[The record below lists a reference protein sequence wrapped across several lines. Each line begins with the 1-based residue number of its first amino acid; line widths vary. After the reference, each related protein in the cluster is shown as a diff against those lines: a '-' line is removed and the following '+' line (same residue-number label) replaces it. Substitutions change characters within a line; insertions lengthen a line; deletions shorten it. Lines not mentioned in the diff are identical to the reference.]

1 MASASFKVKPLVLAV
16 SSIISMLPAAQ
27 AVPVPTS
34 IVISDTNTTGLS
46 LNSATYDSL
55 SSVSITDTG
64 AIETSAYYGI
74 VNNTTIGIL
83 SNAGTISAYHGIF
96 NTSSIGDI
104 VNSGDI
110 KAVDVAIWGVGGE
123 IGNIS
128 NTGKISG
135 GVGVAVQSGSTLG
148 LLNNEGTIDANYVGI
163 YISGGGA
170 VSALTNSGVINTNG
184 DAIYNSQGTLDS
196 ITNSGAIQ
204 GNITSSSGLT
214 LKGGSDVTFGTLT
227 GYQNSG
233 QGYIYISN
241 GDLVFASGNT
251 YLNDNIKVINGAVL
265 NQASVLQINNIVNI
279 SGDYKQKS
287 DASLL
292 IGIADNALATGDINT
307 DSGYGRLVVDGVANI
322 ASGSSV
328 SLVKLGTYGFA
339 QGQRYVVVQANT
351 GSQYNA
357 SDLNYSASG
366 YTGVLKGEQ
375 VADSVNGAQTDLVIT
390 LAAPENNSGGST
402 GGNTG
407 GSTGENTGGHTGGD
421 TGGNTGGN
429 TGGGDTGGSTDPISH
444 ATTSNARSAFSGL
457 FNYPG
462 TRADLL
468 NLFNASAALGNSAEA
483 NRAGAQ
489 LSPAGVAGASV
500 KASEAPTN
508 AVLNVI
514 SQRSDVVRAAPTSG
528 VATGEGD
535 SGIAMWGRGF
545 GGVASLDDS
554 ADASGYDARFGGLLI
569 GADSAVSDQLRLG
582 GVVSYAGTAVDSTG
596 DNSGSKVNIK
606 SYGVFGYASFDAQPW
621 YVDFSTGVVRHQ
633 YDSTRHIDFTGFSG
647 DATGSFNGT
656 QYIVSGQTGYPFQL
670 GSSATTLTPIAGL
683 TYSVLHQD
691 GYSEDGGN
699 GAGLTVDGATS
710 TSLKS
715 DLALKLE
722 HSFKTPVGDVV
733 PFAQAGWRHEFHDD
747 ALQSLASF
755 SADATGSTSFV
766 STGAKPV
773 RDTALFSVGTSLV
786 SSDSLSLSVA
796 YTGEAAGNYD
806 SHSGN
811 LLVRWQF

>member
-27 AVPVPTS
+27 AGQLDTITVSTTQVGGLHLS
-34 IVISDTNTTGLS
+34 SDDFASLSLVTITNTGVLNGVSGNGGIGLE
-46 LNSATYDSL
+46 NF
-55 SSVSITDTG
+55 V
-64 AIETSAYYGI
+64 
-74 VNNTTIGIL
+74 TIGSVVNEGTVTGTHGIFNYSSINQL
-83 SNAGTISAYHGIF
+83 TNAGTISGPALAINNIG
-96 NTSSIGDI
+96 SIGTL
-104 VNSGDI
+104 
-110 KAVDVAIWGVGGE
+110 K
-123 IGNIS
+123 
-128 NTGKISG
+128 NTGLISG
-135 GVGVAVQSGSTLG
+135 GVYAINSQGAIT
-148 LLNNEGTIDANYVGI
+148 NGI
-163 YISGGGA
+163 E
-170 VSALTNSGVINTNG
+170 NSGVI
-184 DAIYNSQGTLDS
+184 
-196 ITNSGAIQ
+196 Q
-204 GNITSSSGLT
+204 GNIFYDSSAGPLNIS
-214 LKGGSDVTFGTLT
+214 GGSGSTFGTLT
-227 GYQNSG
+227 GYLPGSMG
-233 QGYIYISN
+233 SISSN
-241 GDLVFASGNT
+241 GNPVVFTAGNLL
-251 YLNDNIKVINGAVL
+251 LNDNIYTEGELGYGSVINL
-265 NQASVLQINNIVNI
+265 ASALQVNNTIKIVGSYQQYEDGN
-279 SGDYKQKS
+279 
-287 DASLL
+287 LL
-292 IGIADNALATGDINT
+292 IGVADGAIATGNTDT
-307 DSGYGRLVVDGVANI
+307 DSGYGRLRV
-322 ASGSSV
+322 SGDAYIEKGSRV
-328 SLVKLGTYGFA
+328 SLVKLGSYNFA
-339 QGQRYVVVQANT
+339 QGQRYVVIQAT
-351 GSQYNA
+351 GSGTNYNA

-375 VADSVNGAQTDLVIT
+375 VTDSANSALTDLLIT
-390 LAAPENNSGGST
+390 LGSAANGSGNNSGSGP
-402 GGNTG
+402 
-407 GSTGENTGGHTGGD
+407 D
-421 TGGNTGGN
+421 II
-429 TGGGDTGGSTDPISH
+429 STDPISH

-514 SQRSDVVRAAPTSG
+514 SQRSDVIRAAPASG

-554 ADASGYDARFGGLLI
+554 AEASGYDARFGGLLI

-606 SYGVFGYASFDAQPW
+606 SYGVFGYANFDAQPW

-755 SADATGSTSFV
+755 SADASGSTSFV

>member
-1 MASASFKVKPLVLAV
+1 MTSASFKVKPLVLAV
-16 SSIISMLPAAQ
+16 SSIISMLPAAH

-34 IVISDTNTTGLS
+34 IVISDLQTVALNLLS
-46 LNSATYDSL
+46 GTYSTL
-55 SSVSITDTG
+55 SSVEITATG
-64 AIETSAYYGI
+64 TQSVPGSNAIS
-74 VNNTTIGIL
+74 NMTTIGTF
-83 SNAGTISAYHGIF
+83 SNAGQLTGYIGLRSDA
-96 NTSSIGDI
+96 SIGSV
-104 VNSGDI
+104 VNSGTITAMHSGFMFAYGTTGSVVNTGLITGDTNGI
-110 KAVDVAIWGVGGE
+110 YNVAGAS
-123 IGNIS
+123 IS
-128 NTGKISG
+128 N
-135 GVGVAVQSGSTLG
+135 V
-148 LLNNEGTIDANYVGI
+148 Y
-163 YISGGGA
+163 
-170 VSALTNSGVINTNG
+170 NSGTLAGKTN
-184 DAIYNSQGTLDS
+184 AIYNLNASIGT
-196 ITNSGAIQ
+196 IYNSGTIL
-204 GNITSSSGLT
+204 GNITSDSTIGT
-214 LKGGSDVTFGTLT
+214 LNIAGGSNGIFGTLT
-227 GYQNSG
+227 GYDPDTVG
-233 QGYIYISN
+233 TITTN
-241 GDLVFASGNT
+241 GSPLVFSGGNIL
-251 YLNDNIKVINGAVL
+251 LNDHINASTSSAY
-265 NQASVLQINNIVNI
+265 ASVLNNAALQVNNII
-279 SGDYKQKS
+279 KIDGHYTQFSGG
-287 DASLL
+287 SLL
-292 IGIADNALATGDINT
+292 IGVGDNAITTGDVST
-307 DSGYGRLVVDGVANI
+307 DSGYGRLVVSGIADI

-328 SLVKLGTYGFA
+328 SLVKLGNYAFA
-339 QGQRYVVVQANT
+339 QGQRYVVVQ
-351 GSQYNA
+351 GSSGSNYNA
-357 SDLNYSASG
+357 SDLNYSATG
-366 YTGVLKGEQ
+366 YTGSVKGTQ
-375 VADSVNGAQTDLVIT
+375 VTDSVNSNQTDLLLTLGSADVIT
-390 LAAPENNSGGST
+390 NPGNSGGS
-402 GGNTG
+402 
-407 GSTGENTGGHTGGD
+407 D
-421 TGGNTGGN
+421 NTGGN
-429 TGGGDTGGSTDPISH
+429 NSGSFDPISH

-514 SQRSDVVRAAPTSG
+514 SQRSDVIRAAPTSG

-606 SYGVFGYASFDAQPW
+606 SYGVFGYANFDAQPW

-647 DATGSFNGT
+647 DATGSFSGT
-656 QYIVSGQTGYPFQL
+656 QYIISGQSGYPFQL

-699 GAGLTVDGATS
+699 GAGLTIDGATS

-747 ALQSLASF
+747 ALQSIASF

-773 RDTALFSVGTSLV
+773 RDTALFSVGTSLL
-786 SSDSLSLSVA
+786 SGDSLSLSVA